1 MNAGLVQFS
10 AKAKV
15 KRGNGQIS
23 IQFLVTLFALILPA
37 ASIVSAAQLP
47 FSDSFTNA
55 DGNLYTVAPGIWDAA
70 GNTGPELTVGSSSA
84 LSAPSGLL
92 AASAKGVHW
101 ASSGTARRA
110 GVLFNPV
117 TTNSVYVSFLVDVQV
132 APSAAKLMAFLENSS
147 SSTTSPQLGIFVDA
161 GPKIGIGKKASS
173 PAIES
178 SPLSAGAHFIVVRYT
193 FLSGNDQADLWVDPS
208 PSTFGAT
215 NPPGSLASTT
225 GASDPAAI
233 SYFQINCPSGAGPV
247 LNLDEVRIGT
257 SWADVTPPS
266 GAPPS
271 TSAPFFTYA
280 TISPQSVTLRGSNGP
295 ASGPYTLLF
304 STNLGLPVTQWSIV
318 TTNSFDLAGGFSC
331 TNPIAPGSAHGFYR
345 LALGFLGPAG
355 ALAPYIITQPQSQE
369 AALGSNVTF
378 TVNAGGTAPLTYQWF
393 FQTNSLL
400 TSSPVPSLALTGV
413 SSNQAGAYSVVVT
426 NSAGSITSSFA
437 FLTIAIPPTNG
448 DFYVS
453 PAGNDNNPGTFA
465 APFFTIAK
473 AVSLASPGS
482 IIYVRGGTY
491 FYTQTIRIDAPGSPA
506 NLTKIWAYPG
516 EHPVL
521 DFTNQPYASANRAI
535 LLTTNANCW
544 HFKGLEIANA
554 GDNGMKIEGSSNIV
568 EQCIFHHCGDTGLQ
582 IGFAH
587 ETVNPGNL
595 GAYNYILNCD
605 SHDNFDFDNAGS
617 DADGFACKLHPGYGN
632 VFSGCRSWNN
642 ADDGWDLFESD
653 HTITITNCCQWHS
666 GDKTLFDAI
675 YLAKMGHAMS
685 SFQGNGNGFKL
696 GGNGAGGSSE
706 GTHIVRN
713 CVAFNNHFPGR
724 TAHGFDQN
732 SHHGGVIVYNC
743 VSFAN
748 LYNYFFE
755 DSAGSNPQIFHNDVS
770 FAPSGSGSGVSDFGA
785 GSTVDHN
792 SWDLPVTAN
801 SSDFTDLTETA
812 AAAPRQPDGSLP
824 AAFARLV
831 TGSDLIDKGI
841 DVGLPWSGPA
851 PDLGAFEFP

>member
-1 MNAGLVQFS
+1 LPFNLQFS
-10 AKAKV
+10 
-15 KRGNGQIS
+15 I
-23 IQFLVTLFALILPA
+23 LLLCLIPFSLR
-37 ASIVSAAQLP
+37 SAQSLP
-47 FSDSFTNA
+47 FSDAFTNA
-55 DGNLYTVAPGIWDAA
+55 DGNLYTVASGVWDGA
-70 GNTGPELTVGSSSA
+70 GNGGPELTISSGAA
-84 LSAPSGLL
+84 LSSPSGLL

-101 ASSGTARRA
+101 APSGTARRA
-110 GVLFNPV
+110 GVLFNAV
-117 TTNSVYVSFLVDVQV
+117 TTSSVYVSFLVDVQV

-147 SSTTSPQLGIFVDA
+147 SSTTSPQLGIYVNA

-173 PAIES
+173 PAVES
-178 SPLSAGAHFIVVRYT
+178 GPLSPGSHLVVVRYS
-193 FLSGNDQADLWVDPS
+193 FLTGNDQADLWVDPS
-208 PSTFGAT
+208 ASTLGAA
-215 NPPGSLASTT
+215 NPPGSIGATT
-225 GASDPAAI
+225 GASDPAGI
-233 SYFQINCPSGAGPV
+233 SYFQINCPSGAGPS

-257 SWADVTPPS
+257 SWADVTPP
-266 GAPPS
+266 AAVPPS
-271 TSAPFFTYA
+271 NPPPYFTHA
-280 TISPQSVTLRGSNGP
+280 SVSSQSVTLRGSNGP

-304 STNLGLPVTQWSIV
+304 ATNLALPVTQWSIV
-318 TTNSFDLAGGFSC
+318 STSSFDFAGGFAC

-345 LALGFLGPAG
+345 LAVGLLGPPG
-355 ALAPYIITQPQSQE
+355 ALSPYIINQPQSQE

-378 TVNAGGTAPLTYQWF
+378 AVNAGGTAPLTYLWY

-400 TSSPVPSLALTGV
+400 TNSPVPLVTLTSV
-413 SSNQAGAYSVVVT
+413 SSNQAGAYSVVIT
-426 NSAGSITSSFA
+426 NSAGSVTSSVV
-437 FLTIAIPPTNG
+437 FLTIAVPPTNG

-453 PAGNDNNPGTFA
+453 PSGNDSNSGTFA
-465 APFFTIAK
+465 APFFTLAK
-473 AVSLASPGS
+473 AVSLASAGS
-482 IIYVRGGTY
+482 MIYLRGGTY
-491 FYTQTIRIDAPGSPA
+491 FYTQTIRIDTPGSPT
-506 NLTKIWAYPG
+506 NRTKVWAYPG
-516 EHPVL
+516 EHPIL

-568 EQCIFHHCGDTGLQ
+568 EQCLFHHCGDTGLQ

-653 HTITITNCCQWHS
+653 HTVTITNCWQWHS

-685 SFQGNGNGFKL
+685 SYQGNGNGFKL

-743 VSFAN
+743 VSFSN

-770 FAPSGSGSGVSDFGA
+770 FAPSGSGSGVSDFGS
-785 GSTVDHN
+785 GSIVDHN
-792 SWDLPVTAN
+792 SWDLTVTAN
-801 SSDFTDLTETA
+801 SSDFTDLSEAA

-824 AAFARLV
+824 TGFARLV
-831 TGSDLIDKGI
+831 SGSDLIDKGS
-841 DVGLPWSGPA
+841 DVGIPYSGAA
-851 PDLGAFEFP
+851 PDLGAFEFLP